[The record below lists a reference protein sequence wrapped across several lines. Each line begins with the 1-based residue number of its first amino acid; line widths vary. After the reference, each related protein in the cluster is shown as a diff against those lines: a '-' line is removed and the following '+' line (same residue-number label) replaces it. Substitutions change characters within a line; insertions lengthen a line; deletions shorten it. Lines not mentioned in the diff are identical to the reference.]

1 MMMLPRA
8 LLVDGTVTVPLDG
21 NDTHLDLQLSRK
33 ALQCRGEDALF
44 GLSSGANS
52 VSTRAT
58 DDDMTGALGA
68 FRALPALFPTV
79 CFSCPSA
86 PWR

>member
-1 MMMLPRA
+1 MMMMLPRA
-8 LLVDGTVTVPLDG
+8 LLVDGTVTVPSD
-21 NDTHLDLQLSRK
+21 NDTHLDLSRK

-58 DDDMTGALGA
+58 DDDMTGAVGA